1 MNLLLVDDEVITI
14 NTLKI
19 VIPWQDLGIDEIFT
33 ACNLIEAKEI
43 LQTQSIQIVITDI
56 EMPNGS
62 GLDLVSWMQTNT
74 PDIVKLL
81 LTCHS
86 KFDYA
91 SFALKN
97 GVLDYILKPIDL
109 EEIQNA
115 IRRAVDK
122 FEETS
127 YIRLNIK
134 RQRQSDLLVS
144 EQFWRNFATGL
155 YRNDDYEYIVLTAK
169 QQSIHFD
176 QNRCFLPILFSI
188 DEAEEE
194 SQDKLDGT
202 FSFSIKNILNE
213 VVLGN
218 PEDTPAVMLSPNL
231 YLTLLDFPCDLSDH
245 EIASRCQQVS
255 DFLGTYYDVRAD
267 FFIGSSTPVFQLH
280 TAVQVLKKEAEKAK
294 NRSIELPSS
303 LSIVTKI
310 EEIIRQNLDKPITCE
325 EIAKQV
331 FLNSEYL
338 SRLFRK
344 KTGKKLSN
352 YIIELKMEEAKKQ
365 LRTTTKAISAIS
377 MELGYGNFSHF
388 SKCFRK
394 ICGVSPQ
401 EYREKSST
409 S

>member
-19 VIPWQDLGIDEIFT
+19 VIPWKEVGIDEIFT
-33 ACNLIEAKEI
+33 ASNIIDAKEI
-43 LQTQSIQIVITDI
+43 LLSQSIQIVITDI

-62 GLDLVSWMQTNT
+62 GLDLISWMQGQT
-74 PDIVKLL
+74 PDIVKIL

-109 EEIQNA
+109 EEVQNA
-115 IRRAVDK
+115 VRHAVRKVQETFSIRH
-122 FEETS
+122 
-127 YIRLNIK
+127 NIK
-134 RQRQSDLLVS
+134 RQHQSDLLVS
-144 EQFWRNFATGL
+144 EQFWKNFATGL
-155 YRNDDYEYIVLTAK
+155 YSSDDYEYIILTAR
-169 QQSIHFD
+169 QQAIHFD

-188 DEAEEE
+188 DETE
-194 SQDKLDGT
+194 QKNQHKLDAT
-202 FSFSIKNILNE
+202 FSFSFKNILNE
-213 VVLGN
+213 VILEN
-218 PEDTPAVMLSPNL
+218 RADPPAIMLSPSL
-231 YLTLLDFPCDLSDH
+231 YLTLPDFSWALSES
-245 EIASRCQQVS
+245 EITSRSRQVS
-255 DFLGTYYDVRAD
+255 SFLDTYYTIHAD
-267 FFIGSSTPVFQLH
+267 FFIGSRTPVFGIH
-280 TAVQVLKKEAEKAK
+280 SSVQKLKKEAEKLK
-294 NRSIELPSS
+294 NHSIDLPSS
-303 LSIVTKI
+303 ASIVTKI
-310 EEIIRQNLDKPITCE
+310 EEIILQNLDKPITCE

-352 YIIELKMEEAKKQ
+352 YIIEVKMEEAKKQ
-365 LRTTTKAISAIS
+365 LRTTTKAISTIS

-401 EYREKSST
+401 EYRENS
-409 S
+409 